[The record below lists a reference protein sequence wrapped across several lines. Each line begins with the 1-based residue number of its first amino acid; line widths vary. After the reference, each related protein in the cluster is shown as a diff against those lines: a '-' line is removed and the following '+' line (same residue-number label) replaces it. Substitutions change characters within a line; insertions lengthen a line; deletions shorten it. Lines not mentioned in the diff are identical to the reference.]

1 MKDIPKDII
10 NVLIPPKVD
19 DDEEDEE
26 PEMPKIEY
34 EQRNDPEHPYCT
46 NWPMNKKKEKKDENV

>member
-1 MKDIPKDII
+1 MEEEVEKDWHEGHEPQLGHDHF
-10 NVLIPPKVD
+10 
-19 DDEEDEE
+19 ED
-26 PEMPKIEY
+26 EY